1 MGKTEIIILVIIFNS
16 FFLLFILAVVLFVKQ
31 YKLKRKQYDAIVEV
45 QSQEHQKQLLSNQI
59 EVQQQTMNSIGQE
72 IHDNI
77 GQKMTLASLYTQQII
92 FENKYPQS
100 NESLKNIT
108 TIINQSINDLRKLS
122 KSLTDNSIENEN
134 IIKLINDECEKVN
147 KLNIYDMKFT
157 HTNNDVLLT
166 YIQKNVLLRVTQEFI
181 QNSIKHSK
189 CKKIKVN
196 FNVDKKSIY
205 LSLEDDGIGFVL
217 DQILNKGI
225 GLSNMKK
232 RTEILGGNFILK
244 SEPNLGTSLQVILPL
259 LQ

>member
-45 QSQEHQKQLLSNQI
+45 QNQEHQKQLLSNQI

-100 NESLKNIT
+100 NESLKNVT

-122 KSLTDNSIENEN
+122 KSLT
-134 IIKLINDECEKVN
+134 
-147 KLNIYDMKFT
+147 
-157 HTNNDVLLT
+157 
-166 YIQKNVLLRVTQEFI
+166 
-181 QNSIKHSK
+181 
-189 CKKIKVN
+189 
-196 FNVDKKSIY
+196 
-205 LSLEDDGIGFVL
+205 
-217 DQILNKGI
+217 
-225 GLSNMKK
+225 
-232 RTEILGGNFILK
+232 
-244 SEPNLGTSLQVILPL
+244 
-259 LQ
+259 